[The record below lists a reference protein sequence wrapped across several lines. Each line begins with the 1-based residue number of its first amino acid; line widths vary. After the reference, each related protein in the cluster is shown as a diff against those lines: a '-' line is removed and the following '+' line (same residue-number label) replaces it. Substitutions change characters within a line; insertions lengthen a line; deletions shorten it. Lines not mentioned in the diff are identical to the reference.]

1 MPTKQNTCE
10 TEQKQCLTDIPVT
23 FGFHTNSQIREEKRE
38 ITLKIELLIF
48 NNLLA
53 FEGDHVCNIFVI

>member
-23 FGFHTNSQIREEKRE
+23 SGFHTNSQIREEEKG
-38 ITLKIELLIF
+38 IALKIELFIF
-48 NNLLA
+48 
-53 FEGDHVCNIFVI
+53 

>member
-23 FGFHTNSQIREEKRE
+23 FGFHTNSQIREEKRG
-38 ITLKIELLIF
+38 IALKIEFLIF
-48 NNLLA
+48 
-53 FEGDHVCNIFVI
+53 

>member
-23 FGFHTNSQIREEKRE
+23 FGFHTNSQIREE
-38 ITLKIELLIF
+38 
-48 NNLLA
+48 
-53 FEGDHVCNIFVI
+53 GDHIKNWALNF